1 MPRLKKYTPEEAAER
16 KRLAVKKHYDDN
28 KDKKKELKKQYNE
41 QYRLNNEDKIK
52 QYRTDNKDKT
62 KQYRIQNRDKN
73 KEYFKYYSKQRRQNN
88 ILFKLISNLRS
99 LISNSI
105 RNKGYNKCSK
115 STVILGCTWE
125 EFKQHIESQF
135 EPWMTWDNYGC
146 KIPLG
151 PNITWD
157 LDHIIPINNAIT
169 EEDIIRLNH
178 YTNFQPLCSYHNRFV
193 KRDKY

>member
-1 MPRLKKYTPEEAAER
+1 MGRHKLTDEEKIERRKIANAKY
-16 KRLAVKKHYDDN
+16 YSNN
-28 KDKKKELKKQYNE
+28 KDKYIVIRKKHEPKQ
-41 QYRLNNEDKIK
+41 
-52 QYRTDNKDKT
+52 
-62 KQYRIQNRDKN
+62 
-73 KEYFKYYSKQRRQNN
+73 KEKRSSYEKQRRLSDS
-88 ILFKLISNLRS
+88 LFKLSSN
-99 LISNSI
+99 I
-105 RNKGYNKCSK
+105 RTAIYHSFKNKGYSKTSK

-169 EEDIIRLNH
+169 EEDIIHLNH